1 MSDDWSWSEAYRTRT
16 KMRNQIHCNAKKKLV
31 NQSSDVLDIRATN
44 IGGRLI
50 GKTTARA
57 RHHYAIIII
66 INSIIHYQKT
76 SQ

>member
-50 GKTTARA
+50 GKTTAR
-57 RHHYAIIII
+57 YAGRIMM
-66 INSIIHYQKT
+66 NQRSGRT
-76 SQ
+76 SKLKVPC